1 MRAMEPHILVVDD
14 DREIRELVAR
24 HLRKNGFQVDTA
36 ADGLEMRKVLQTA
49 RIDLIVLDRVMPGED
64 GLSLCRELR
73 KTSDTP
79 VILLTLLGS
88 ETDRIVGLEVGADDY
103 VAKPFNPQEIVARIR
118 AVLRRAQALPPSAG
132 KTREHVFLFLGWRLD
147 CRSRRLTAPDGS
159 VVTLTDGEF
168 DLLQVFAERPG
179 IVLSRDQLLDLTS
192 GRQPGVFD
200 RSIDMQIA
208 RLRRKLAV
216 YTNAEEIIKT
226 VRQRGY
232 MFAAGVQAEAS
243 T

>member
-1 MRAMEPHILVVDD
+1 MNTTLPHILIVDD

-36 ADGLEMRKVLQTA
+36 EDGIEMRKVLKTA

-88 ETDRIVGLEVGADDY
+88 DTDRIVGLEVGADDY
-103 VAKPFNPQEIVARIR
+103 VTKPFNPEEIVARIR
-118 AVLRRAQALPPSAG
+118 AVLRRSNLLPPVMRQTLGRSILFAG
-132 KTREHVFLFLGWRLD
+132 WTLD
-147 CRSRRLTAPDGS
+147 CRSRRLTSPNGL
-159 VVTLTDGEF
+159 VITLTDGEF
-168 DLLQVFAERPG
+168 DLLRVFAERPG
-179 IVLSRDQLLDLTS
+179 IILTRDQLLDLTS

-200 RSIDMQIA
+200 RSVDMQIA
-208 RLRRKLAV
+208 RLRRKLSAH
-216 YTNAEEIIKT
+216 TDASDIIKT
-226 VRQRGY
+226 IRQQGY
-232 MFAAGVQAEAS
+232 MFTADVEEAEH
-243 T
+243 